1 MLRAFVASFLPPQ
14 LALTWAE
21 KLRIRGERGDA
32 LTIVDGY
39 LERIASRARSR
50 GAQSP
55 QTDLAFSR
63 AQYLRGSLLLHFGRV
78 PAAVEPL
85 LLGYAHTKLEPA
97 AFAVLS
103 ARLLQARNTS
113 ASALRVLLD
122 YFAAPPPGESPQ
134 RVRANEALMR
144 GLATPASPQHA
155 ALAAAASL
163 NRIISARL
171 PAWAWP
177 RLNLAAIAAAQRD
190 WKTAAAQA
198 EQAFKACPDQDAR
211 ALWSYAL
218 ARLHRRDET
227 RDLVRD
233 AVQGKMSRPAALLCA
248 HAARA
253 SGHPALAVACFAQ
266 AHAAARLSG
275 DALLGCAES
284 LINCGRLE
292 DARKLLAACAARR
305 DPRWLLLASA
315 AAASDEAALD
325 LLGGCFAHE
334 EYLHES
340 VCRAL
345 QVLVRN
351 PRTANRMAVL
361 DAIPRPSIGD
371 DYWKVRSNVL
381 LADGD
386 LAGAIAALEEVGA
399 AAQDTLAQLS
409 RLAGARLARRYERD
423 GAAAVLAEV
432 RHGMPEHVRAGELE
446 TLVAAASISHMRAQ
460 LPRGAAH
467 ARSALRTVDAV
478 LESWPTLVPHPEIRA
493 ARALLLLA
501 TGAIDEAYP
510 LLRQL
515 MCESRASPECRLQ
528 YARCALARGDAAE
541 CEAAL
546 ALLDH
551 TDTRVRRV
559 ASACAAFSRRYE
571 EALALLPDDDAGAA
585 AVHRAA
591 LLHLTGGTEELCSKA
606 QPGSVCSY
614 YAAAARARSRD
625 AGAIRQWLA
634 RAAADHPLR
643 PAATRLLAWHLLQD
657 AHDLVEHAGGGA
669 ARAIDEALALWGR
682 DSAFEAGL
690 TPLAGDLLAR
700 FMDADARS
708 ALRAGLLL
716 SQADDPAEPSGC
728 HRRGI
733 FHFCEAE
740 AHARAER
747 WDKAIAEWRSGIA
760 FFTIALA
767 DARYVSAWLAQRTS
781 AYGASPHCRREA
793 LSSSVL
799 LELGKP
805 FDRWQ
810 KRLSDTGERALAAR
824 IGDLALELQA
834 ETRGAAAL
842 ADALRAAALD
852 DTPLARPMGP
862 LGISRLGLER
872 PLAELAACLRE
883 KVAAARAPD
892 SDFLAALL
900 RAMAPEDDDAE
911 ADEQTLE
918 RLERL
923 FSYLRHALVL
933 QDKGQHHA
941 ALEHLRK
948 APRACFA
955 QGPDKECPKRT
966 SRVCRSGAA
975 FAQCNPAFARDGGAK
990 LLEHAARKLE
1000 VSLLLRIA
1008 EQHVSSGPSG
1018 VEAGV
1023 RRWREALGLCDA
1035 ALRDS
1040 AIRDIC
1046 KVALGRARA
1055 LEARHREHEAIA
1067 LLEEVY
1073 VLVSDESI
1081 AGELAALYAKVAITA
1096 INERDEWDNGL
1107 AGLRRARDLNRCSP
1121 HIGRN
1126 LAMALH
1132 HCAMEIQGHH
1142 ASAAQMLREA
1152 RDIVASHLR
1161 DDPDNSDL
1169 QEMSAGIA
1177 GSLVLRE
1184 FAGRGTARTSA
1195 YWNTILAAAT
1205 PP

>member
-1 MLRAFVASFLPPQ
+1 MLRAFVARFLPPQ

-50 GAQSP
+50 DAQSP

-63 AQYLRGSLLLHFGRV
+63 AQYLRGSLLLDFGRV
-78 PAAVEPL
+78 SAAVEPL
-85 LLGYAHTKLEPA
+85 LLGYAHTRLEPA
-97 AFAVLS
+97 AFALLS
-103 ARLLQARNTS
+103 ARLLEARNTS
-113 ASALRVLLD
+113 ASALRALLD
-122 YFAAPPPGESPQ
+122 YFAAPPPGESPR
-134 RVRANEALMR
+134 RVRSNEALMR
-144 GLATPASPQHA
+144 ELAKPATRQDA

-177 RLNLAAIAAAQRD
+177 RLNLAAIAAARRD

-198 EQAFKACPDQDAR
+198 EQACKAGADQDAR

-227 RDLVRD
+227 CDLVRD
-233 AVQGKMSRPAALLCA
+233 ALRVKMSRPAALLFA

-253 SGHPALAVACFAQ
+253 SGEPALAVACFAQ
-266 AHAAARLSG
+266 AHAAARLEG
-275 DALLGCAES
+275 DALLGYAES
-284 LINCGRLE
+284 LINCSRLE
-292 DARKLLAACAARR
+292 DARKLLAARAARR

-325 LLGGCFAHE
+325 LLRGCFAHE

-361 DAIPRPSIGD
+361 DAVPRASIGD

-386 LAGAIAALEEVGA
+386 FPGAIAALEQVGA
-399 AAQDTLAQLS
+399 PAQDTLAQLS
-409 RLAGARLARRYERD
+409 RLAGARLARRYERE

-432 RHGMPEHVRAGELE
+432 RHGMPEHVRPGELE

-510 LLRQL
+510 VLRQL

-571 EALALLPDDDAGAA
+571 EALALLPADDAGAA

-591 LLHLTGGTEELCSKA
+591 LLHLTGGTEELCSTA
-606 QPGSVCSY
+606 QSGSVCSY

-657 AHDLVEHAGGGA
+657 AHDLVDHTGGA

-716 SQADDPAEPSGC
+716 SQADDPTEPSGC

-740 AHARAER
+740 ANARAGR
-747 WDKAIAEWRSGIA
+747 WDKAIADWRSGIA

-781 AYGASPHCRREA
+781 AYGASPRAGPEA

-824 IGDLALELQA
+824 IGDLALELEA

-842 ADALRAAALD
+842 GHALRAAALD

-862 LGISRLGLER
+862 LGITRLGLER
-872 PLAELAACLRE
+872 PLAELAACLRD
-883 KVAAARAPD
+883 KVAAARALD

-900 RAMAPEDDDAE
+900 RAMTTEDDDGE
-911 ADEQTLE
+911 TDEETLE

-933 QDKGQHHA
+933 EDKGRHHA
-941 ALEHLRK
+941 ALEHLRA

-955 QGPDKECPKRT
+955 RSSDKECPKRT

-990 LLEHAARKLE
+990 RLEHAARKLE

-1018 VEAGV
+1018 MQAGV

-1046 KVALGRARA
+1046 KVALGRARV
-1055 LEARHREHEAIA
+1055 LQARDRENEAIG

-1107 AGLRRARDLNRCSP
+1107 AGLRRARGLNRCSP

-1132 HCAMEIQGHH
+1132 HCAMEIPGHH

-1161 DDPDNSDL
+1161 DDPDNSEL

-1177 GSLVLRE
+1177 ASLVLCE
-1184 FAGRGTARTSA
+1184 FAVRGTARTPA
-1195 YWNTILAAAT
+1195 YWNTIVAAAA